1 VIPKEEIFDLVDDN
15 DQVIGR
21 STRNEVH
28 GNPKLLHRVVHVLVF
43 DSLGRLY
50 LQKRA
55 DDKDVQ
61 PGKWDTS
68 VGGHV
73 DAGEEREAAALRELS
88 EELGIPGTGTAPN
101 LQLLHRYRHENEYES
116 ELVTT
121 WITRWDGPVSI
132 QLSEISDGRF
142 WELEEIDLLSSGV
155 PDSGS
160 FTPNFLD
167 EIKRWR
173 KSGSPLPQGPQ

>member
-1 VIPKEEIFDLVDDN
+1 MIPKEEIFDLVDD
-15 DQVIGR
+15 DDRVIGR
-21 STRNEVH
+21 ATRNEVH

-73 DAGEEREAAALRELS
+73 DAGEDRETAALRELS
-88 EELGIPGTGTAPN
+88 EELGIPGNGALTFPRDADAEGAEFRMIVDPIDGTVNYFYGIP
-101 LQLLHRYRHENEYES
+101 HFC
-116 ELVTT
+116 
-121 WITRWDGPVSI
+121 VSI
-132 QLSEISDGRF
+132 ALREKGVIRKNIVPSTKEFVRNHQHLEGISF
-142 WELEEIDLLSSGV
+142 
-155 PDSGS
+155 
-160 FTPNFLD
+160 
-167 EIKRWR
+167 
-173 KSGSPLPQGPQ
+173 PLAE